1 VNYFFPST
9 DWGFSYWIFFHGP
22 VLILTT
28 FSSSMFILTAIHI
41 WKVKRE
47 VKRFAQPNMRKR
59 PCLDIDVQTYEMIFL
74 ELMRISFTNLSY
86 LQFLR
91 LFVIMGVSWLLDRIT
106 SLFRYLLGT
115 IILDISVYLN
125 TGFGIIIFVLLILKT
140 STLQLLINR

>member
-1 VNYFFPST
+1 
-9 DWGFSYWIFFHGP
+9 
-22 VLILTT
+22 
-28 FSSSMFILTAIHI
+28 
-41 WKVKRE
+41 
-47 VKRFAQPNMRKR
+47 
-59 PCLDIDVQTYEMIFL
+59 
-74 ELMRISFTNLSY
+74 MRISFTNLSY

>member
-1 VNYFFPST
+1 MGQFVNVICEVQF
-9 DWGFSYWIFFHGP
+9 
-22 VLILTT
+22 LILTT

-125 TGFGIIIFVLLILKT
+125 TGFGIIIFVLLILKA